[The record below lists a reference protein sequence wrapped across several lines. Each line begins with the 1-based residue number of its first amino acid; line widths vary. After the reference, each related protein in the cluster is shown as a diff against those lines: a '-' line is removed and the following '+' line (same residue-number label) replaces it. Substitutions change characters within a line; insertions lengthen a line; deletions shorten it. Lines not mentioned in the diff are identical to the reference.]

1 VGCYQGAVLPQGLS
15 CCRPCSSVLIVRL
28 VQSGR
33 VWCMRVAE
41 FGVLCA
47 LVCEFWVSW
56 GSFLSVDDANHCL
69 MNVIF
74 VVVCDA
80 QG

>member
-15 CCRPCSSVLIVRL
+15 CCCPCSSVLIMRL

-41 FGVLCA
+41 LGFFRAFFNVCFG
-47 LVCEFWVSW
+47 
-56 GSFLSVDDANHCL
+56 
-69 MNVIF
+69 
-74 VVVCDA
+74 
-80 QG
+80 